1 MQLASYWLESI
12 PRFAGATLGPIE
24 GRADVAVVGAGF
36 TGLSAALSFAKR
48 GARVA
53 VIDAGTVGGGASG
66 RNGGQCNNG
75 LAVDFRGVAERLGL
89 EEAKRLY
96 HAYDAAVDTVE
107 RIVSEEKIACDFH
120 RSGKIKLAAKPE
132 HYDKLQRTQEVL
144 AREVDQDTVLIP
156 RSQLGSEIGSEAYFG
171 GLAYNKSAG
180 MHVGKFAKGLAE
192 TAGSKGALIF
202 ENATVTRLD
211 RVDHHHHDIVT
222 TRGTLRASQV
232 LLATGASVIGPFAR
246 FRRRIIPVGSF
257 IIVTEPLA
265 EALVEELMPTRRMAT
280 DSKNVGAYFR
290 ITPDNRLLFG
300 GRARFAIS
308 NPLSDAKSGKV
319 LRRAMDR
326 VFPQLKDVRIDYCW
340 GGLVDMTADRL
351 PRAGEH
357 DGLFYSMGYSGHG
370 TQMATHMGAIMAE
383 VMSGRPE
390 RNIFRNLDWPAIPGH
405 FGSPWFLPFV
415 GAYYRLQDILH

>member
-1 MQLASYWLESI
+1 M
-12 PRFAGATLGPIE
+12 
-24 GRADVAVVGAGF
+24 
-36 TGLSAALSFAKR
+36 
-48 GARVA
+48 
-53 VIDAGTVGGGASG
+53 
-66 RNGGQCNNG
+66 
-75 LAVDFRGVAERLGL
+75 
-89 EEAKRLY
+89 
-96 HAYDAAVDTVE
+96 
-107 RIVSEEKIACDFH
+107 
-120 RSGKIKLAAKPE
+120 
-132 HYDKLQRTQEVL
+132 
-144 AREVDQDTVLIP
+144 
-156 RSQLGSEIGSEAYFG
+156 
-171 GLAYNKSAG
+171 
-180 MHVGKFAKGLAE
+180 
-192 TAGSKGALIF
+192 
-202 ENATVTRLD
+202 
-211 RVDHHHHDIVT
+211 T